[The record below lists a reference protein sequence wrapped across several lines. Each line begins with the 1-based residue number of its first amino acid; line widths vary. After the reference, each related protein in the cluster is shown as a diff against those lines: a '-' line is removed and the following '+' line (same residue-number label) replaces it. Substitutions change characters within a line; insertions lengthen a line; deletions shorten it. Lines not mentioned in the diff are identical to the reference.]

1 MASYRT
7 ENGAELD
14 FDAGD
19 SKRYYAAQALLSQ
32 RLLNIDD
39 RMAGRHAERDA
50 EHELQL
56 QAIRTDA
63 VSEWS
68 EAVRCGFVC
77 C

>member
-1 MASYRT
+1 MASYYT
-7 ENGAELD
+7 ENGVHVH

-19 SKRYYAAQALLSQ
+19 ERRYYAAQALLSQ

-39 RMAGRHAERDA
+39 RAAGRRRDA
-50 EHELQL
+50 EHEQELR
-56 QAIRTDA
+56 AIRTDA

-68 EAVRCGFVC
+68 EAVRHGFIC